1 MYKETTN
8 LSNPFERKEIEKDV
22 SSLSS
27 GRTLLRNKHS
37 FFVLPPITKLNRN
50 IIAGLLFFGEATCIV
65 AERIGQKENYVHS

>member
-27 GRTLLRNKHS
+27 GKTLLRNKHS
-37 FFVLPPITKLNRN
+37 FVVPPRNRKKN
-50 IIAGLLFFGEATCIV
+50 TFI
-65 AERIGQKENYVHS
+65 